1 MTRALLLSAI
11 LLLGLGCPK
20 RPEVPRPGT
29 SREALEVGLDLLEQ
43 EDWKRA
49 EEALTYVIFNFPGSR
64 QASDAQYF
72 LAESYFRRG
81 DYVSARTEY
90 DFYLKSFPNGRYQED
105 AYYKLAMSYF
115 ESAPSGSRDNS
126 SINQARELLKDF
138 LLLYPDSETRP
149 RVEQALDRIAQRLAG
164 QDFATARLYFKAQ
177 EYRSALVYYLHVA
190 ETLEPERWEP
200 VEQLRLAVCHL
211 ETGDEETARI
221 LLAPLAEPGMP
232 ENIRQQAAEYL
243 ARLDSP

>member
-1 MTRALLLSAI
+1 VTRVLLLSAV
-11 LLLGLGCPK
+11 LVLGLGCPK

-29 SREALEVGLDLLEQ
+29 SREALEVGLDLLEKK
-43 EDWKRA
+43 DWKRA

-81 DYVSARTEY
+81 DYVSAQTEY

-126 SINQARELLKDF
+126 RINQARDLLKDF

-149 RVEQALDRIAQRLAG
+149 MVEQALDRIGQRMAG
-164 QDFATARLYFKAQ
+164 QDFATARLYFKAK
-177 EYRSALVYYLHVA
+177 EYRSALVYFLHVA
-190 ETLEPERWEP
+190 GSLEPERWEP
-200 VEQLRLAVCHL
+200 VDRLSLAVCYF
-211 ETGDEETARI
+211 ETGKEESARE
-221 LLAPLAEPGMP
+221 LLAPLTEPGMP
-232 ENIRQQAAEYL
+232 ENIRQQAGEYL
-243 ARLDSP
+243 ARLDNP